1 METFDACV
9 FVFTGLTTGMAI
21 GLALRN
27 KKTKNLQDELDYL
40 ENKYKNLID
49 DYTEGVIENHN
60 LQCVI
65 ENHRLQFEKYLK
77 PITRVKKEVVVK
89 KKVGRPKG
97 STNKPKTNGKPTTRK
112 YTRKSSK

>member
-21 GLALRN
+21 GLAIRN
-27 KKTKNLQDELDYL
+27 RRIKNLKSEIIW
-40 ENKYKNLID
+40 EGIKYSKLVD
-49 DYTEGVIENHN
+49 TYTDCIIEVN
-60 LQCVI
+60 
-65 ENHRLQFEKYLK
+65 RLKFESYLK
-77 PITRVKKEVVVK
+77 PIPPVKKEVVVK

>member
-21 GLALRN
+21 GLAIRN

-40 ENKYKNLID
+40 ENKYSDLVD
-49 DYTEGVIENHN
+49 DYTECIIEK
-60 LQCVI
+60 
-65 ENHRLQFEKYLK
+65 HRLQFEKYLK
-77 PITRVKKEVVVK
+77 PIPPVKKEEVVAK

>member
-21 GLALRN
+21 GLAIRN

-40 ENKYKNLID
+40 ENRYSDLAD
-49 DYTEGVIENHN
+49 DYTE
-60 LQCVI
+60 CVI
-65 ENHRLQFEKYLK
+65 ENHKLQFEKYLK
-77 PITRVKKEVVVK
+77 PIPPVKKEVVVK

-97 STNKPKTNGKPTTRK
+97 STNKAKTNGKPTTRK

>member
-21 GLALRN
+21 GVALRN
-27 KKTKNLQDELDYL
+27 KKTKNVQDELDYL
-40 ENKYKNLID
+40 ENRYNSLVD
-49 DYTEGVIENHN
+49 DYTECLIEK
-60 LQCVI
+60 
-65 ENHRLQFEKYLK
+65 HRLQFEKYLK
-77 PITRVKKEVVVK
+77 PIPPVKKEEVVVK

>member
-40 ENKYKNLID
+40 EGKYSNLVD
-49 DYTEGVIENHN
+49 TYTDCIVENHKMQ
-60 LQCVI
+60 L
-65 ENHRLQFEKYLK
+65 EKYLN
-77 PITRVKKEVVVK
+77 PNRPAVVK

>member
-21 GLALRN
+21 GLAIRN
-27 KKTKNLQDELDYL
+27 RRIKNLKSEIIW
-40 ENKYKNLID
+40 EGIKYSKLVD
-49 DYTEGVIENHN
+49 TYTDSIIEIN
-60 LQCVI
+60 
-65 ENHRLQFEKYLK
+65 RLKFESYLK
-77 PITRVKKEVVVK
+77 PIPPVKKEEVVVK
-89 KKVGRPKG
+89 KKAGRPKG

>member
-21 GLALRN
+21 GLAIRN

-40 ENKYKNLID
+40 ENRYSDLVD
-49 DYTEGVIENHN
+49 TYTECLIEKHK
-60 LQCVI
+60 
-65 ENHRLQFEKYLK
+65 LQFESYLK
-77 PITRVKKEVVVK
+77 PIPPVKKEVVVK
-89 KKVGRPKG
+89 KKAGRPKG
-97 STNKPKTNGKPTTRK
+97 STNKTKQDGGSTTRK

>member
-21 GLALRN
+21 GVALRN
-27 KKTKNLQDELDYL
+27 KKTKNVQDELDYL
-40 ENKYKNLID
+40 ENRYNSLVD
-49 DYTEGVIENHN
+49 DYTE
-60 LQCVI
+60 CVI
-65 ENHRLQFEKYLK
+65 EKHRLQFEKYLK
-77 PITRVKKEVVVK
+77 PIPPVKKEEVVVK

-97 STNKPKTNGKPTTRK
+97 STNKPKQDGKSTTRK

>member
-21 GLALRN
+21 GVALRN
-27 KKTKNLQDELDYL
+27 KKTKNVQDELDYL
-40 ENKYKNLID
+40 ENRYTNLVD
-49 DYTEGVIENHN
+49 GYTECLVEK
-60 LQCVI
+60 
-65 ENHRLQFEKYLK
+65 HRLQFEKYLK
-77 PITRVKKEVVVK
+77 PIPPVKKEEVVVK

>member
-21 GLALRN
+21 GLAIRN

-40 ENKYKNLID
+40 ENRYNSLVD
-49 DYTEGVIENHN
+49 DYTE
-60 LQCVI
+60 CVI
-65 ENHRLQFEKYLK
+65 EKHRLKFESYLK
-77 PITRVKKEVVVK
+77 PITPVKKDVVVK

-97 STNKPKTNGKPTTRK
+97 STNKSKKDGSTTRK

>member
-49 DYTEGVIENHN
+49 DYTEGVIENH
-60 LQCVI
+60 
-65 ENHRLQFEKYLK
+65 RLQFEKYLK

>member
-21 GLALRN
+21 GLAIRN

-40 ENKYKNLID
+40 ENRYNSLVD
-49 DYTEGVIENHN
+49 DYTESIIEK
-60 LQCVI
+60 
-65 ENHRLQFEKYLK
+65 HRLQFEKYLK
-77 PITRVKKEVVVK
+77 TITPVKKEVVVK
-89 KKVGRPKG
+89 KKAGRPKG

>member
-21 GLALRN
+21 GLAIRN
-27 KKTKNLQDELDYL
+27 KKTSKLQNELDYL
-40 ENKYKNLID
+40 ESTYSNLVD
-49 DYTEGVIENHN
+49 SYTECIVEK
-60 LQCVI
+60 
-65 ENHRLQFEKYLK
+65 HRLDFEKYLK
-77 PITRVKKEVVVK
+77 PITPVKKEVVVK

-112 YTRKSSK
+112 YTRKTSK

>member
-21 GLALRN
+21 GLAFRN

-40 ENKYKNLID
+40 ENRYNSLVD
-49 DYTEGVIENHN
+49 DYTE
-60 LQCVI
+60 CVI
-65 ENHRLQFEKYLK
+65 EKHRLQFEKYLK
-77 PITRVKKEVVVK
+77 PIPHVKKEEVVVK
-89 KKVGRPKG
+89 KKAGRPKG

>member
-21 GLALRN
+21 GVALRN
-27 KKTKNLQDELDYL
+27 KKTKNVQDELDYL
-40 ENKYKNLID
+40 ENRYTNLVD
-49 DYTEGVIENHN
+49 GYTECLVEK
-60 LQCVI
+60 
-65 ENHRLQFEKYLK
+65 HRLQFEKYLK
-77 PITRVKKEVVVK
+77 PIPPVKKEEVVVK

-97 STNKPKTNGKPTTRK
+97 STNKTKTNGKPTTRK